1 MQCITIFM
9 RSRCAVKKN
18 HETLVSFSIFVLF
31 MAGVSLFSVLSY
43 NTEKT
48 MLYQQLD
55 SRLYA
60 AAKGQTLL
68 LAPDFHDRALTPTA
82 ITPAE
87 DITNIDRLSRF
98 SEASQMSYV
107 YTLIEKEGKIY
118 FTASSA
124 TDEERKTGKN
134 MTRYFDEYEDVS
146 PSKRKA
152 IQEQKLIFDEA
163 PDKWGTYRSIIIP
176 MTTAGGHHYAVGA
189 DLPIT
194 DIQSMLDRQALEHFA
209 FAFVLIGVSFS
220 TLLWRLNRIKKLAL
234 FDPLTGLPNR
244 IELAN
249 RLEYTRISAERNN
262 EMFALLFLDL
272 DHFKEIND
280 TLGHKIGDE
289 LLIRVSKR
297 IQVILRKSDT
307 ASRMGGDEFVL
318 LLPLTD
324 AKGASNVAQKLLD
337 EISKPFYVQENELS
351 ITASI
356 GIALYPIDGR
366 DHETLSKNA
375 DAAMYSAKKEGR
387 NSYQFFTTKLQE
399 CAQRHMLILGALHH
413 ALERN
418 ELEVHYQPQ
427 ISLHDGHILGAEALI
442 RWNHPQLGGIS
453 PVEFISIAEESGL
466 ILPIGEWVLRTAIH
480 EAKRWKEIGLRNMLI
495 AINVSAAQF
504 RHANFSALV
513 GDILEETQFPAQ
525 YLEIELTE
533 GVAMYDPH
541 AAINIMNDLHKRS
554 IKIAIDD
561 FGTGYSSLSYL
572 KKFNISK
579 LKIDKSF
586 VDDITTDP
594 DDKAIVGAI
603 INMAHSLNLN
613 VIAEGVE
620 TYEQLQQLSVLG
632 CDEIQGYYYS
642 KPLNSADFE
651 LFVQAHTKAIQ
662 FQADAM
668 HHA

>member
-1 MQCITIFM
+1 
-9 RSRCAVKKN
+9 
-18 HETLVSFSIFVLF
+18 
-31 MAGVSLFSVLSY
+31 MAGVSIFSALSY

-68 LAPDFHDRALTPTA
+68 LASDFHDRALDLTA
-82 ITPAE
+82 ITSAE
-87 DITNIDRLSRF
+87 DSTNINQLSLF
-98 SEASQMSYV
+98 SKASQMSYV
-107 YTLIEKEGKIY
+107 YTLIEKEGKVY

-134 MTRYFDEYEDVS
+134 MTRYFDEYDDVS
-146 PSKRKA
+146 PSIRNA
-152 IQEQKLIFDEA
+152 IKNHKLIFDEA

-176 MTTAGGHHYAVGA
+176 MTTAGGHHYAAGA
-189 DLPIT
+189 DLSIT
-194 DIQSMLDRQALEHFA
+194 DIQSTLDTQALHHFA
-209 FAFVLIGVSFS
+209 FAFVLITVSFI

-244 IELAN
+244 VELAN
-249 RLEYTRISAERNN
+249 RLEYTLVGAQRNN

-297 IQVILRKSDT
+297 IQTVLRKADT

-324 AKGASNVAQKLLD
+324 ALGASNVSQKLL
-337 EISKPFYVQENELS
+337 ETICNPYHVQDNELS

-375 DAAMYSAKKEGR
+375 DTAMYSAKKEGR

-427 ISLHDGHILGAEALI
+427 ISLHDGHVLGAEALL
-442 RWNHPQLGGIS
+442 RWNHPQLGSIS

-466 ILPIGEWVLRTAIH
+466 ILPIGEWVLRTSIH

-495 AINVSAAQF
+495 AVNVSAVQF

-513 GDILEETQFPAQ
+513 GDILEETQFSADC
-525 YLEIELTE
+525 LEIELTE
-533 GVAMYDPH
+533 GVAMHDPH
-541 AAINIMNDLHKRS
+541 AAINIIKNLHEHK

-603 INMAHSLNLN
+603 ITMAHSLNLK

-620 TYEQLQQLSVLG
+620 THEQLQQLNLLK

-642 KPLNSADFE
+642 KPLNAADFE

>member
-1 MQCITIFM
+1 
-9 RSRCAVKKN
+9 
-18 HETLVSFSIFVLF
+18 
-31 MAGVSLFSVLSY
+31 
-43 NTEKT
+43 

-55 SRLYA
+55 ARLYA
-60 AAKGQTLL
+60 TAKGQTLL
-68 LAPDFHDRALTPTA
+68 LADDFHDRSLTASA
-82 ITPAE
+82 ITPRE
-87 DITNIDRLSRF
+87 DMSNIDRLSRF
-98 SEASQMSYV
+98 AKASGMTYV
-107 YTLIEKEGKIY
+107 YTLIEKEGKVY

-134 MTRYFDEYEDVS
+134 MTRYFDEYDDVS
-146 PSKRKA
+146 PLIHTA
-152 IQEQKLIFDEA
+152 IYEQKLIFDET

-176 MTTAGGHHYAVGA
+176 MTSPMGWHYSVGA
-189 DLPIT
+189 DLPIS
-194 DIQSMLDRQALEHFA
+194 DIQSMLRTQALQHFIFA
-209 FAFVLIGVSFS
+209 FLLITVSFI

-234 FDPLTGLPNR
+234 YDSLTGLPNR

-249 RLEYTRISAERNN
+249 RFDYTLDISQRNN
-262 EMFALLFLDL
+262 ETFALLFLDL

-289 LLIRVSKR
+289 LLIRAAKR
-297 IQVILRKSDT
+297 IRITLRKVDT

-318 LLPLTD
+318 LLPSTD
-324 AKGASNVAQKLLD
+324 AIGAANIAQKLID
-337 EISKPFYVQENELS
+337 EIFKPFHIQDNELT

-375 DAAMYSAKKEGR
+375 DTAMYSAKKEGR

-399 CAQRHMLILGALHH
+399 CAQRHMQVLRALHH

-427 ISLHDGHILGAEALI
+427 ISLHAGHIIGAEALL
-442 RWNHPQLGGIS
+442 RWKHPQLGNVS
-453 PVEFISIAEESGL
+453 PLEFIAIAEESGI

-480 EAKRWKEIGLRNMLI
+480 EAKRWQEIGLGNILI
-495 AINVSAAQF
+495 AINVSSVQF
-504 RHANFSALV
+504 KHANFPDLISH
-513 GDILEETQFPAQ
+513 ILEEAQFPVQ
-525 YLEIELTE
+525 YLEVELTE
-533 GVAMYDPH
+533 SVAMHNPKN
-541 AAINIMNDLHKRS
+541 AANIIRNLYKRG

-572 KKFNISK
+572 KKFNVSK

-586 VDDITTDP
+586 VDDIITDP

-603 INMAHSLNLN
+603 INMAHSLGLK

-620 TYEQLQQLSVLG
+620 THEQLQQLSVLG
-632 CDEIQGYYYS
+632 CDEVQGYYYS
-642 KPLNSADFE
+642 KPLNAVDFE
-651 LFVQAHTKAIQ
+651 LFVQAHTRAIQ